1 MSVWGVVGIVIGA
14 ALVGW
19 PYEIARFREQI
30 DSIGSTRSV
39 FEIEPADW
47 HVEIVRLI
55 GMLLLI
61 GGLGAVV
68 FSVLPS

>member
-1 MSVWGVVGIVIGA
+1 MSVWGILGILTGI

-19 PYEIARFREQI
+19 PYEIARIREQI

-47 HVEIVRLI
+47 HVEIIRLT
-55 GMLLLI
+55 GGVLLV
-61 GGLGAVV
+61 GGIGAVV